1 MASRLTTRTR
11 VLVTGGA
18 GYVGSALVYEL
29 LRRGYFVRVIDN
41 LRWDGA
47 ALREAA
53 CASAFEFQ
61 PGDIRS
67 WDDVSRAVKDVDAVV
82 HLAAIVGD
90 PACRQEPKLAEEIN
104 LTASLQLLEA
114 ARASGAT
121 RFVFASTC
129 SSYGRMADRTQ
140 YCDET
145 SPLRPVSLYAELKVK
160 FEGHLLQTAN
170 GPCAT
175 ALRFA
180 TAYGLSPRM
189 RFDLTLNEFTRD
201 ATLGKEL
208 VVYGEQFWRP
218 YGHTADLARACI
230 HILESRERDVYRQA
244 FNVGDD
250 EENYQK
256 AMLVREIKK
265 QIPELRFRYVHKA
278 EDPRDYRVSFKKI
291 RALGFRIVRRV
302 PDGIR
307 EISRAI
313 RTGLIRDP
321 YDKKYVNA

>member
-1 MASRLTTRTR
+1 M
-11 VLVTGGA
+11 TGGA
-18 GYVGSALVYEL
+18 GYVGSVLVHHL
-29 LRRGYFVRVIDN
+29 LQRGYAVRVVDN
-41 LRWDGA
+41 LRWEGTALLSAAIHPAFELQQGDVRRWEDVTQ
-47 ALREAA
+47 ALR
-53 CASAFEFQ
+53 
-61 PGDIRS
+61 
-67 WDDVSRAVKDVDAVV
+67 DVDAVV

-90 PACRQEPKLAEEIN
+90 PACRAEPKLAEEIN
-104 LTASLQLLEA
+104 LRASVQLLEA
-114 ARASGAT
+114 ARAAKVQ

-129 SSYGRMADRTQ
+129 SNYGRMADGTG

-145 SPLRPVSLYAELKVK
+145 TPLRPVSLYAELKVK
-160 FEGHLLQTAN
+160 FEEHLLGAVG

-175 ALRFA
+175 SLRFA

-201 ATLGKEL
+201 ATAGKEL
-208 VVYGEQFWRP
+208 TVYGEQFWRP
-218 YGHTADLARACI
+218 YGHTTDLARACV
-230 HILESRERDVYRQA
+230 HILERPESEVRRQA

-250 EENYQK
+250 AENYQK
-256 AMLVREIKK
+256 AMLVEEIKR
-265 QIPELRFRYVHKA
+265 QMPELRFRYVHKD

-291 RALGFRIVRRV
+291 RALGFQIARRV

-307 EISRAI
+307 EISTAI